1 MPQHYPAL
9 STPLFKNSPACPIW
23 MQMASRMATESHK
36 GFDRV
41 EKPTVRWGTPQ
52 TQIAWTNGEK
62 QRRCWKIFAIGYRV
76 CLVEDTPAIHCW
88 LGIHSRFV
96 TFLASESRVNL
107 HLFRFEILMLC
118 LLWYVETA
126 QNHVAPKSGLYLH
139 SSPCLHA
146 RMSVFKLHIDHMIF
160 INDAASISS
169 LLTHHSQFRVPPWR
183 IIPWIIIPIGL
194 ASK

>member
-1 MPQHYPAL
+1 MDADGLTHGYRESQRFWSRRKAYRAMGH
-9 STPLFKNSPACPIW
+9 
-23 MQMASRMATESHK
+23 AS
-36 GFDRV
+36 D
-41 EKPTVRWGTPQ
+41 
-52 TQIAWTNGEK
+52 TNRLN
-62 QRRCWKIFAIGYRV
+62 QRREAAQMLKNICYRLSCLPGWGY
-76 CLVEDTPAIHCW
+76 PAIHCW

-96 TFLASESRVNL
+96 TFLASESRVTL

-160 INDAASISS
+160 ISDAASSSS
-169 LLTHHSQFRVPPWR
+169 LLTHHSQFSVPPWR
-183 IIPWIIIPIGL
+183 IIPWIIGPIGL